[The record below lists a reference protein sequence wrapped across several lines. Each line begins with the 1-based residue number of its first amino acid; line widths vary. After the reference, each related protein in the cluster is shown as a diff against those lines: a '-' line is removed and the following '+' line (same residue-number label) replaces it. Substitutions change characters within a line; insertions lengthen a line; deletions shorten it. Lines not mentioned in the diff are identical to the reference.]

1 MVLAISPIC
10 YLDAELIDRTKYK
23 ALFGVDPVSAPG
35 LAACGELGGMVCR
48 TGNALR
54 YRRGFLR
61 GRGALGSCASK
72 NPGKMNSGFGTLAC
86 PEMVIVRKIRE

>member
-1 MVLAISPIC
+1 MLEVVLAISPIC

-61 GRGALGSCASK
+61 GRGALGSCAHTERD
-72 NPGKMNSGFGTLAC
+72 SGL
-86 PEMVIVRKIRE
+86 